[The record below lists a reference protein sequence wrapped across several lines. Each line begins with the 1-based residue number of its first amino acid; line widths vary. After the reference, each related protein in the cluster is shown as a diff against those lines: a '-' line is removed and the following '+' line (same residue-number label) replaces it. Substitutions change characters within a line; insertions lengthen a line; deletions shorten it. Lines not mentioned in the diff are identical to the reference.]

1 MRKIVKLLIIIMLI
15 NLLTGCWDRRDI
27 EETVPV
33 LGIGIDFIKEEEREL
48 TKSSRVKVT
57 VQIPIPA
64 NMEQGEDVVWV
75 MSSVGE
81 SIAGAIDNLQNKL
94 NQELFF
100 GHLQLIIFS
109 QDVAK
114 EGINKFLNYFRNLP
128 QIRRLSWLLIS
139 ENNAEDI
146 IKSEPKLESIQ
157 ALYLSHMLNNG
168 AKTGRIP
175 DLRLGDF
182 FIRLSN
188 PGQESTVVMIKANK
202 EIIDYIGLA
211 VFDGDEFVGSLDQ
224 PETLYYQRLMGTSGS
239 GSNLVLSSDPTT
251 EIDPLTIQIQEVS
264 SKIRPIVKNK
274 ELKMNINIKVEAKVI
289 EQLNQSNLGRE
300 KIVHQIEKR
309 IENKIKSEV
318 DKVIRKTQKKFQSDV
333 WGFGEYVRAYY
344 PSYWQKISWKQ
355 KYSNIKFN
363 LEVKAYIR
371 QVGMIKFEGK

>member
-1 MRKIVKLLIIIMLI
+1 M

-100 GHLQLIIFS
+100 GHLQVIIFS

-344 PSYWQKISWKQ
+344 PSYWQKINWKQ
-355 KYSNIKFN
+355 KYSKIKFN

>member
-1 MRKIVKLLIIIMLI
+1 MRKIVKLLIIIMLM

-100 GHLQLIIFS
+100 GHLQVIIFS

-344 PSYWQKISWKQ
+344 PSYWQKINWKQ
-355 KYSNIKFN
+355 KYSKIKFN